1 MNDVDYVVNTPDRQK
16 ERRLCHINMLKPYCE
31 KGQVEVPVTTVA
43 SCADTQENKEP
54 HQQEEVG
61 RSPRLRN
68 SDVLLNLEQKLQH
81 LPEQE
86 KTLIKELLGGFA
98 ALFPDVPGKTVL
110 AFHDVDT
117 GNALPVK
124 QHPYKINPVKLMYMR
139 REIEYML

>member
-1 MNDVDYVVNTPDRQK
+1 
-16 ERRLCHINMLKPYCE
+16 MLKPYCE
-31 KGQVEVPVTTVA
+31 KGQVEVPVTTVS

-81 LPEQE
+81 VPEQE
-86 KTLIKELLGGFA
+86 KTSIKELLGEFA
-98 ALFPDVPGKTVL
+98 ALFPDVPEKTVL
-110 AFHDVDT
+110 TFHDVDT

-124 QHPYKINPVKLMYMR
+124 QHPYRINPVKLMYMR
-139 REIEYML
+139 SEIEYYATEWYN